1 MFTNISSNVSRQLQ
15 IIKDHK
21 IYSSNF
27 DTVFKNSLV
36 HSVFSSCSSR
46 EAIYKQV
53 TSSNVTTT
61 AKNSH
66 DKSYFFHYFKTVS
79 RCFSLLFN
87 KAKLISS
94 KRYVLVFI
102 KHSFSIFQILC
113 HMTIWLKE
121 FSSLLSSIKRV
132 CFLNYC
138 LCSVQHKHVCDV
150 IQYLT
155 FNSLV
160 CEG

>member
-1 MFTNISSNVSRQLQ
+1 MFTNISSSVSRQLE

-21 IYSSNF
+21 IYSNF
-27 DTVFKNSLV
+27 DTVFKNSLA
-36 HSVFSSCSSR
+36 HPVFSSCSSR

-53 TSSNVTTT
+53 TSSNVTTR

-79 RCFSLLFN
+79 CCFSLLLN

-94 KRYVLVFI
+94 KRCVLVFI

-113 HMTIWLKE
+113 HMNIWLKE
-121 FSSLLSSIKRV
+121 FSSFISSIKRV

-138 LCSVQHKHVCDV
+138 LCSVQHKHGCDV

-155 FNSLV
+155 FNSLG